1 MMFRTLAH
9 DIGKR
14 TQNSGV
20 SVSTI
25 DDPTYYGKLTNI
37 IEVQYYDGTRYVMF
51 KCDWA
56 DIKKDK
62 GYKEDGYGI
71 ELVSFKRLIHTG
83 ERINDEPFVL
93 SSQVSQ
99 VYYVEDARHPDWAVV
114 VKTKP

>member
-1 MMFRTLAH
+1 MDEVHRNYLGSKLVWHAKGPMQSAVSFNRYVTNGMMFQTLAH

-25 DDPTYYGKLTNI
+25 DGPTYYGKLTNI

-56 DIKKDK
+56 DIKK
-62 GYKEDGYGI
+62 
-71 ELVSFKRLIHTG
+71 R
-83 ERINDEPFVL
+83 
-93 SSQVSQ
+93 
-99 VYYVEDARHPDWAVV
+99 
-114 VKTKP
+114 